1 MCDVF
6 RVRLERGLATT
17 RKNKQLKPGTPAQSG
32 RANPYILSM
41 EKGHAAQSAE
51 DDCIMTNT
59 LRVIIRLIA
68 VAVRRW
74 WSK

>member
-1 MCDVF
+1 M
-6 RVRLERGLATT
+6 
-17 RKNKQLKPGTPAQSG
+17 KPSMPGTPAQSG

-59 LRVIIRLIA
+59 PNVIIRLIA
-68 VAVRRW
+68 VAERRW
-74 WSK
+74 WSDE